1 MISFGRKK
9 SKVIRISWSTRCFC
23 LLVASFFNS
32 FYFLFIFLFIGW
44 ASRLPMHKT
53 RESNTKWPNSKPP
66 VDMCSSFSQVS
77 CFVALFIHGLRCCI
91 SWLFFSRLQNDVLLN
106 ATNRLHKYS
115 VVRSFY
121 PSQWLAKRKYRHSQK
136 KMPVTCMPRH
146 SKLEKNKNKKRRES
160 TSRSQS
166 SSRPCCLHW
175 YLESRS

>member
-115 VVRSFY
+115 VVRSLEAKV
-121 PSQWLAKRKYRHSQK
+121 PRGLAACTGISN
-136 KMPVTCMPRH
+136 PVPDPFVIPIPMSITTPIGLFLILLMI
-146 SKLEKNKNKKRRES
+146 L
-160 TSRSQS
+160 T
-166 SSRPCCLHW
+166 
-175 YLESRS
+175 